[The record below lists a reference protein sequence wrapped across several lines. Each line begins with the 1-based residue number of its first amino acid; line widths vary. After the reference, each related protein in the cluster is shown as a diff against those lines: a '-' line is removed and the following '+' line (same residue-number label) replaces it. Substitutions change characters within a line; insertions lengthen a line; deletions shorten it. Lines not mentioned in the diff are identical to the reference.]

1 MGIDALSV
9 LTSAQ
14 AGGTGHRGSD
24 LLSEWA
30 IPELAS
36 VPNATEV
43 DCDRLSNSSETEADC
58 DLNSA
63 RLLRVRTRRGGI
75 LA

>member
-1 MGIDALSV
+1 M
-9 LTSAQ
+9 
-14 AGGTGHRGSD
+14 
-24 LLSEWA
+24 LSEWA

-43 DCDRLSNSSETEADC
+43 DCDRLSNSSETEADY

-63 RLLRVRTRRGGI
+63 RLLRVRTRRGRHTGVKRCPSI
-75 LA
+75 SAKSTRP